1 MEEDMSVYFVGEV
14 EVRDH
19 ETYAK
24 YAGGVAPLLKEYQG
38 EVLAM
43 GGELTPLEGE
53 PPAPRVVIVRFP
65 SHEIAKAFLQSGAYQ
80 SLAAIRRQCAS
91 ARTYIVAEHSEEANG

>member
-1 MEEDMSVYFVGEV
+1 MSVYFVGEV

-24 YAGGVAPLLKEYQG
+24 YAGGVAPLLKEYRG

-53 PPAPRVVIVRFP
+53 APAPRVVIVRFP
-65 SHEIAKAFLQSGAYQ
+65 SLEIANAFLQSEAYQ

-91 ARTYIVAEHSEEANG
+91 ARTYIVAEHSEEVGG